1 MAKFAKRVGLNL
13 RKLTLTKQLKKM
25 NTIEQQEYLK
35 SCWPE
40 DKKIITS
47 ILKELKQQLDIWK
60 REKKKAQEKLLSAK
74 AAWKAAMRNLDS

>member
-47 ILKELKQQLDIWK
+47 ILKELK
-60 REKKKAQEKLLSAK
+60 
-74 AAWKAAMRNLDS
+74 